1 MQVNIDSETSK
12 MLMARFG
19 EDFVKKVEEN
29 LEVKVHETK
38 KDMRRKKDHKERPRR
53 EKERK

>member
-1 MQVNIDSETSK
+1 
-12 MLMARFG
+12 MARFG